1 MTIRYDIESNFN
13 WLSIQFWYTL
23 CYITELYEKLGEKGL
38 NMREWFLINAN
49 AYLKQ
54 NKPNS
59 LLIGADNQKAKS

>member
-1 MTIRYDIESNFN
+1 MAKGSSGRLVIEIDP
-13 WLSIQFWYTL
+13 LIKK
-23 CYITELYEKLGEKGL
+23 ELYEKLGEKGL